1 MSTAASSEA
10 QLEALHGA
18 IDQLADQLCCA
29 VDGDVS
35 FIVATESESERIQKL
50 AMMINFV
57 MDTARRAIEQVQQQ
71 AEEIRLK
78 ETRFRE
84 LFENMNDCVA
94 VFNVAADGK
103 DFVFSDI
110 NNAFLRTERIARGAV
125 VGRRVTEVFPG
136 VAEFGLLDV
145 LRRVFATGTPEA
157 LPARFYQDHRI
168 SGWRANFVYQLP
180 TREIVAVYRDVS
192 AEKTAE
198 AALRAA
204 LKSTEMLI
212 DAAPI
217 ALVVVG
223 KDQIIRRANEV
234 AGKIL
239 GIKPAEMVGRDW
251 RAFVPNATHEIS
263 TKSAEEGVLKDT
275 QGNPISVLMSVIPA
289 VVSGEE
295 VVYIEAFL
303 DLTERK
309 QLEAQLQQSHKLEA
323 VGQLAAGIAHEIN
336 TPTQFVGDNTR
347 FVQQSFQTIQ
357 QTCALYAEMLQAAKI
372 NSVTPE
378 LVARIEQSA
387 VTNDLDYLFK
397 EIPAAISQT
406 LEGVERITKIV
417 RAMKEFSHPGSK
429 EKASADLNQAIESTV
444 TVASSEWK
452 YVADLK
458 LELDAQLPPVTCF
471 LGEFNQAMLNL
482 IVNAAHA
489 ISDVVKQKPGTKG
502 EITIRS
508 HRDGDLV
515 EVRVSDTGG
524 GIPEQIR
531 SRIFEPFFTTKAV
544 GQGTGQGLSV
554 VYGTIVK
561 RHGGTVT
568 FETEV
573 GRGTTF
579 IIRLPLKLPEG
590 SSPPQSK
597 A

>member
-1 MSTAASSEA
+1 VSTAASPEA
-10 QLEALHGA
+10 QLEVLHGE

-57 MDTARRAIEQVQQQ
+57 TDTARRAIEQVKQQ

-94 VFNVAADGK
+94 VFNATADGT

-110 NNAFLRTERIARGAV
+110 NSAFLRTEHIARAAV
-125 VGRRVTEVFPG
+125 VGRRVTEVFPS

-145 LRRVFATGTPEA
+145 LRRVSATGTPEA
-157 LPARFYQDHRI
+157 LPARLYQDSRI
-168 SGWRANFVYQLP
+168 SGWRENFVYQLP

-192 AEKTAE
+192 AEKSAE

-234 AGKIL
+234 AGEIL
-239 GIKPAEMVGRDW
+239 GSKPAKMVGQDW
-251 RAFVPNATHEIS
+251 RAFVPNAAHETS
-263 TKSAEEGVLKDT
+263 SKSAEEGVLKDT
-275 QGNPISVLMSVIPA
+275 RGNPISVLMSVIPA

-347 FVQQSFQTIQ
+347 FVQQSFQAIQ
-357 QTCALYAEMLQAAKI
+357 ETCALHAEMFQAAKT

-378 LVARIEQSA
+378 LVARIEQAA
-387 VTNDLDYLFK
+387 VTNDLDYLFQ
-397 EIPAAISQT
+397 EIPNAISQT

-417 RAMKEFSHPGSK
+417 RAMKEFSHPGTK
-429 EKASADLNQAIESTV
+429 EKAAADLNKAIESTV

-452 YVADLK
+452 YVAEMKLDLEPK
-458 LELDAQLPPVTCF
+458 LPAVVCF
-471 LGEFNQAMLNL
+471 LGDFNQAMLNL

-489 ISDVVKQKPGTKG
+489 IGDVVKQKPDTKG
-502 EITIRS
+502 VITVSTRK
-508 HRDGDLV
+508 DGGMV
-515 EVRVSDTGG
+515 EVRVNDTGS
-524 GIPEQIR
+524 GIPEEVR
-531 SRIFEPFFTTKAV
+531 PRLFEPFFTTKGV
-544 GQGTGQGLSV
+544 GKGTGQGLSV

-568 FETEV
+568 FESEV
-573 GRGTTF
+573 GKGTTF
-579 IIRLPLKLPEG
+579 IIRLPI
-590 SSPPQSK
+590 
-597 A
+597 